1 MPRGRPKE
9 FVREEALA
17 RALDAFWAT
26 GYVGTGL
33 GDLTAAMGIGRQS
46 LYDTFGDKR
55 QLFMEALDAYCDG
68 QEAQMRGLLEGAATP
83 GAALARFFD
92 AWPEFM
98 GGSMSDGCLV
108 INTIGEASSLGDE
121 QITGT
126 LREHME
132 RFTVF
137 VEELVQAAMDSGEV
151 DVALGARQV
160 ASMVASAAH
169 GVTVH
174 ARLEDTQRLAADVAE
189 SLKEL
194 LGLQERPGLRLPEG
208 R

>member
-17 RALDAFWAT
+17 RALEAFWAG
-26 GYVGTGL
+26 GYVATGL

-55 QLFMEALDAYCDG
+55 QLFMEALDAYCNG
-68 QEAQMRGLLEGAATP
+68 QQAAMRQMLEGAETP
-83 GAALARFFD
+83 GAALVRFFN

-98 GGSMSDGCLV
+98 AGPMSDGCLV
-108 INTIGEASSLGDE
+108 INTIGEAASLGDDA
-121 QITGT
+121 ITRT
-126 LREHME
+126 LREHMDD
-132 RFTVF
+132 FTAF

-151 DVALGARQV
+151 DVSLGARQI
-160 ASMVASAAH
+160 ASMVTSAAH

-174 ARLEDTQRLAADVAE
+174 ARLEDAQRLANDVAQ

-194 LGLQERPGLRLPEG
+194 LGLQG